1 MAATLAG
8 LVMASVAHWLI
19 AEIVVKYE
27 MWATN
32 AQSRE
37 ELADDFGLAALW
49 MIVVLPGT
57 AVLSV
62 MAALVAWIM
71 LRKPDRADSG
81 KRLGGNNS

>member
-1 MAATLAG
+1 MAPI
-8 LVMASVAHWLI
+8 AHWLI
-19 AEIVVKYE
+19 GEVVVQYE

-49 MIVVLPGT
+49 MIVVLPAT

-62 MAALVAWIM
+62 MAALIAWII
-71 LRKPDRADSG
+71 LRKPGRADSG
-81 KRLGGNNS
+81 KRLGSNKN